1 MAGTVSRIFLF
12 LKGVSFEIPCIFF
25 CFYWQHF
32 AVLHAR
38 KPALGSGGFA
48 AVLSLDWL
56 WLCGFIAASFFSSFA

>member
-25 CFYWQHF
+25 CLYWQHF

-56 WLCGFIAASFFSSFA
+56 WLCGSIAASFFSNAA